1 MRFVYPNGK
10 RKALTFSYDDGQI
23 FDRKLVKILNEH
35 GMKGTFH
42 LNSGTLQ
49 STRDHEVFIS
59 EEEVPELFK
68 GQEVACHGVEHRNPT
83 LITKQQ
89 MVTEIWDDRKNL
101 ERITGDLVQGM
112 SYAFGLYDQEV
123 EDVIKT
129 LGIKYCRTVN
139 DTCNFFPPADFLQWH
154 PTCHHNNQ
162 LSELGKR
169 FLNIPDFYELPLMY
183 VWGHSFEFDRANNW
197 EVIENFAKEMEGI
210 DNIWYATNMEI
221 FRYIDA
227 VRKQEVSADG
237 MKMYNPT
244 AVSIWIVTNEGQKE
258 IKPGETAL
266 L

>member
-1 MRFVYPNGK
+1 MRFVYPYGK

-23 FDRKLVKILNEH
+23 YDRKLVRILHEH

-49 STRDHEVFIS
+49 QTKDHPIFIS
-59 EEEVPELFK
+59 EEEVVELYK

-89 MVTEIWDDRKNL
+89 LVTEIWEDRKNL
-101 ERITGDLVQGM
+101 ERITGDMIEGM
-112 SYAFGLYDQEV
+112 SYAFGLYDQGVSELIQ
-123 EDVIKT
+123 D

-154 PTCHHNNQ
+154 PTCHHNNR
-162 LSELGKR
+162 LSELGKT
-169 FLNIPDFYELPLMY
+169 FLEIPDFYELPLMY
-183 VWGHSFEFDRANNW
+183 VWGHSFEFARADNW
-197 EVIENFAKEMEGI
+197 EVIENFVKEMEGK

-221 FRYIDA
+221 FRYLDA

-237 MKMYNPT
+237 TKMYNPT
-244 AVSIWIVTNEGQKE
+244 AVSVWVETNEGLGE
-258 IKPGETAL
+258 VKPGESYRF
-266 L
+266 